1 MKPTCVHVEQLTL
14 SPALKAIILYFLL
27 VFLCKER
34 KKRKKKKKEYS
45 ELLCNITELN
55 SFASQ
60 SSSNSHAHARLQ
72 VTSQWPRMT
81 KTRMNT
87 CKTVTQGK
95 SCAHKSLWIFTCIT
109 HLGTRTMYS
118 VVEVLLLLPC
128 KRKNVLVGSLSHLNN
143 VHTMKVMSDQ
153 YSSKVLS
160 LFLYIYK

>member
-1 MKPTCVHVEQLTL
+1 MQ
-14 SPALKAIILYFLL
+14 
-27 VFLCKER
+27 
-34 KKRKKKKKEYS
+34 RKKKKKEYS

-72 VTSQWPRMT
+72 VTPRMT

-95 SCAHKSLWIFTCIT
+95 SCAHKSLWIFTCVT

-128 KRKNVLVGSLSHLNN
+128 KRKSVLGGSLSHLKN
-143 VHTMKVMSDQ
+143 VHTMKAMSDQ

-160 LFLYIYK
+160 LFLYIYR